1 MTVLTMPR
9 RKPPTPEQVRERRS
23 TLHDD
28 IEQGGL
34 SVAET
39 VRRMREAMGLTQQR
53 FAAFFKLT
61 ERQVWE
67 LENGKANPTTET
79 LTRLGKPFGFRPG
92 FVLISRP

>member
-1 MTVLTMPR
+1 MPR
-9 RKPPTPEQVRERRS
+9 RKLPTSEQIRDLRS
-23 TLHDD
+23 ILHEDV
-28 IEQGGL
+28 ESGGL

-53 FAAFFKLT
+53 FGEVFKLT

-67 LENGKANPTTET
+67 LENGKANPTIET

-92 FVLISRP
+92 FVLLRRA

>member
-1 MTVLTMPR
+1 MPR
-9 RKPPTPEQVRERRS
+9 RKLPTSEQIRDLRSILHEDVER
-23 TLHDD
+23 
-28 IEQGGL
+28 GGL
-34 SVAET
+34 PVAET

-53 FAAFFKLT
+53 FGEVFKLT

-92 FVLISRP
+92 FVLLRQA

>member
-1 MTVLTMPR
+1 MPR
-9 RKPPTPEQVRERRS
+9 RKLPTSEQIREFRS
-23 TLHDD
+23 ILHEDV
-28 IEQGGL
+28 ERGGL
-34 SVAET
+34 PVAET

-53 FAAFFKLT
+53 FGEVFKLT

-92 FVLISRP
+92 FVLLRRA

>member
-1 MTVLTMPR
+1 MPR
-9 RKPPTPEQVRERRS
+9 RKLPTSEQVRELRS
-23 TLHDD
+23 ILHEDV
-28 IEQGGL
+28 ERGGL
-34 SVAET
+34 PVAET

-53 FAAFFKLT
+53 FGEVFKLT

-92 FVLISRP
+92 FVLLQRA